1 MNPMIEQ
8 LSLEEKFHLL
18 TGTGM
23 NTSLELKEKG
33 IRQMR
38 FHDGPFGVRM
48 PITANEEKQEFAE
61 RLRSAFPNS
70 EKCEE
75 VVSTAFPTGCALGA
89 TWDTELLEE
98 VGEALGEEFQA
109 YGIHAVM
116 GPSVNIKRHP
126 LCGRNFEYFSED
138 PLLSGKLGA
147 GYVKGVQKAGAA
159 ACPKH
164 FIANNQERGRFSVSS
179 EMDERTMREIY
190 LKPFEII
197 VREAKPWSM
206 MCAYNRVNGI
216 YASEHKQL
224 LQEILRDEWGF
235 DGIIVSDWGSVKH
248 RAYALLASVELCMP
262 YQEEAYE
269 QLEKSYQAGEI
280 DMEVIDAA
288 IERLLRFQERTR
300 GAWTPKEI
308 DFEKHG
314 QIVGKAARESITLLK
329 NENQTLPIQKG
340 QIKRLLVV
348 GEQGSVPYIGGDGS
362 SRVNNPPY
370 ITSPLKEL
378 QAILGDDVEFD
389 FMGQDEIGTFANE
402 VGHME
407 TDLNRRAAKADAVI
421 VFISQDYSEHSET
434 MDRNH
439 MEIEPYYEHVLRVCD
454 RVNSRVIAVLN
465 IGSAVITSHWQ
476 HYVDAILVSWL
487 GGQEMGRAVAETLC
501 GWNNP
506 SGRLPETFPK
516 KQQDVLSLQNY
527 PGDGYKVQYKEGL
540 MVGYRHFDTNQVQ
553 PEYEF
558 GFGLSYSDFV
568 YRNLEREDLKLTFE
582 VENISAEDGDE
593 IVQVYLSA
601 PKDAWVSHPEKELKA
616 FRRISLKAGEK
627 KQVTISLQEEDFQ
640 YYNTAL
646 KQWTVETGIYTVR
659 IGSSS
664 RQLPLQCE
672 IAMKSRMLLTAWG
685 SPE

>member
-1 MNPMIEQ
+1 
-8 LSLEEKFHLL
+8 
-18 TGTGM
+18 M

-248 RAYALLASVELCMP
+248 RAYALLASVDLCMP
-262 YQEEAYE
+262 YQEEA
-269 QLEKSYQAGEI
+269 
-280 DMEVIDAA
+280 
-288 IERLLRFQERTR
+288 
-300 GAWTPKEI
+300 
-308 DFEKHG
+308 
-314 QIVGKAARESITLLK
+314 
-329 NENQTLPIQKG
+329 
-340 QIKRLLVV
+340 
-348 GEQGSVPYIGGDGS
+348 
-362 SRVNNPPY
+362 
-370 ITSPLKEL
+370 
-378 QAILGDDVEFD
+378 
-389 FMGQDEIGTFANE
+389 
-402 VGHME
+402 
-407 TDLNRRAAKADAVI
+407 
-421 VFISQDYSEHSET
+421 
-434 MDRNH
+434 
-439 MEIEPYYEHVLRVCD
+439 
-454 RVNSRVIAVLN
+454 
-465 IGSAVITSHWQ
+465 
-476 HYVDAILVSWL
+476 
-487 GGQEMGRAVAETLC
+487 
-501 GWNNP
+501 
-506 SGRLPETFPK
+506 
-516 KQQDVLSLQNY
+516 
-527 PGDGYKVQYKEGL
+527 
-540 MVGYRHFDTNQVQ
+540 
-553 PEYEF
+553 
-558 GFGLSYSDFV
+558 
-568 YRNLEREDLKLTFE
+568 
-582 VENISAEDGDE
+582 
-593 IVQVYLSA
+593 
-601 PKDAWVSHPEKELKA
+601 
-616 FRRISLKAGEK
+616 
-627 KQVTISLQEEDFQ
+627 
-640 YYNTAL
+640 
-646 KQWTVETGIYTVR
+646 
-659 IGSSS
+659 
-664 RQLPLQCE
+664 
-672 IAMKSRMLLTAWG
+672 
-685 SPE
+685 